1 MAMENL
7 ILMATGVV
15 NAAKTSRS
23 TAIEAA
29 KTEVIAEVKDTVV
42 NDAIKEALGVE
53 NGVTDLAKA
62 SDVSAAK
69 TQSEAN
75 AAAIGNIENEIGVIT
90 TNVQNKANSDDVYT
104 KEEVDAKVS
113 AIPKFGVEVVDE
125 LPAVADAANDKI
137 YLVRTSDMLGSNIFT
152 EYILVNSVFEQLG
165 TQELDLSGYA
175 TKEELNDYVLKN
187 TILPN
192 GVFNNKKT
200 NADGSYALLFNE
212 SDGGGAQ
219 YSNADGTLSYVGVN
233 DGGANGVSVQ
243 IYSKNKTSNSG
254 VRINVSA
261 SKAYYTKGANTTL
274 NGGSEDNE
282 IAVKG
287 DIPDVSGFANSAD
300 VYTKAEVD
308 AAINAA
314 IADVLEQMRSEF
326 SNS

>member
-23 TAIEAA
+23 AAIKAA
-29 KTEVIAEVKDTVV
+29 KTEVLTEVKDTVV
-42 NDAIKEALGVE
+42 DEAIKEALGVD
-53 NGVTDLAKA
+53 NGAADLAKA
-62 SDVSAAK
+62 SDVTAVTAQAES
-69 TQSEAN
+69 N
-75 AAAIGNIENEIGVIT
+75 AAAIGNIEDEIGVIT
-90 TNVQNKANSDDVYT
+90 TNVQAKANSADVYT

-113 AIPKFGVEVVDE
+113 AIPKFGIEVVE
-125 LPAVADAANDKI
+125 SLPAVADAADDKI
-137 YLVRTSDMLGSNIFT
+137 YLVRTADQVGSNIFT

-175 TKEELNDYVLKN
+175 TKAELDDYVLKN
-187 TILPN
+187 TILPG
-192 GVFNNKKT
+192 GVFQNKKT
-200 NADGSYALLFNE
+200 NQDGSYALLFNE

-233 DGGANGVSVQ
+233 DGGADGVSVQ

-274 NGGSEDNE
+274 NGGNEDNE
-282 IAVKG
+282 IAVKA

-314 IADVLEQMRSEF
+314 IADVLEQMRTEF
-326 SNS
+326 GN